1 MHQPL
6 ATLLFIPKWVQR
18 RIESF
23 DYKLED
29 VFDIQK
35 MSSILSPDEMILY
48 YGALDNYPLSMGYAS
63 PLLKGMHQPEPG
75 CSSDMMQPMTWMFLK
90 RFSVHDAIQRI
101 ADPEYRSRIA
111 DTLGAKKGKFTPDEI
126 ARGLAGDDADL
137 SRMIFELNFI
147 SKDIAVITFIECCE
161 GYEQRREDVRA
172 MYYNICQT
180 IHQYYGFRK
189 VVSTQ
194 VFSELERLSRLS

>member
-29 VFDIQK
+29 VFDIKK

-48 YGALDNYPLSMGYAS
+48 YGALDNYPLSMGYVT
-63 PLLKGMHQPEPG
+63 PLLKSVAQP
-75 CSSDMMQPMTWMFLK
+75 DMESPLTSMFLK
-90 RFSVHDAIQRI
+90 RFSVHDAIQKI
-101 ADPEYRSRIA
+101 ADPEYQSRIA
-111 DTLGAKKGKFTPDEI
+111 DTLGAKKGQFTPDEI

-137 SRMIFELNFI
+137 SRMIFDFNFI
-147 SKDIAVITFIECCE
+147 NRDIAVITFIECCE
-161 GYEQRREDVRA
+161 GYEQRNEDLHA
-172 MYYNICQT
+172 MYYDVCQT